1 MCWLQTN
8 QIQAIC
14 STVKPRNGARIS
26 ISAQVL
32 KTRLGW
38 NNHCRHWSSSCLI
51 VSHGQICLRDAQYKP
66 AYNHHVF
73 AWPAWMVVRL
83 LFLMLNDGWQAKT
96 GRGEFSPHPECPWG
110 EFSQKWPQKE
120 WLNNVMK
127 IPQIFPKENG
137 SKWKMI
143 PNRSRSMFDMWLP
156 NQCLRW
162 KTGTKGRC
170 IPTDSDRSTSLAGPS
185 FIHTIYLKNG
195 EICWVRCLGPMRR
208 RYIYIGKT
216 LFLRIGIWVHTR
228 LPQGTLWFGKSHGK
242 HFEIWDI
249 AKWWQIIFSDE

>member
-170 IPTDSDRSTSLAGPS
+170 IPTDSDRSTTVGKRNAHLRRGYTPMPLATRPCAAS
-185 FIHTIYLKNG
+185 TRPWQKRVRIRVKN
-195 EICWVRCLGPMRR
+195 VT
-208 RYIYIGKT
+208 KA
-216 LFLRIGIWVHTR
+216 
-228 LPQGTLWFGKSHGK
+228 GTLGFYHIFVEHG
-242 HFEIWDI
+242 W
-249 AKWWQIIFSDE
+249 